1 MLDDSVTSY
10 YIMYY
15 LDYFTQKM
23 VFTSKLTYSLLFI
36 SILIN
41 QSINHPINHPIN
53 HSFRCKIIG
62 PKFEAIAEITPEAAF
77 YKVDV
82 DEASDVAGAC
92 GISAMPTFQFYKG
105 GEKIDELCG
114 ADESKLKKLV
124 LKHKVDIIIACCLLQ

>member
-10 YIMYY
+10 YIMY
-15 LDYFTQKM
+15 LDYFTQKIG
-23 VFTSKLTYSLLFI
+23 FHIKTNLLT
-36 SILIN
+36 LIN
-41 QSINHPINHPIN
+41 IYPYQSINQPTHPIN

-114 ADESKLKKLV
+114 ADETKLKALV
-124 LKHKVDIIIACCLLQ
+124 LKHK